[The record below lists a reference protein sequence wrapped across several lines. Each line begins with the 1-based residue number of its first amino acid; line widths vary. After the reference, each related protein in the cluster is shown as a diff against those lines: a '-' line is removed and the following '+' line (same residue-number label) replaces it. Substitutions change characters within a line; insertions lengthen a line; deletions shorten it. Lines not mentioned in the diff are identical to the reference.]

1 MAEIDIDAIAG
12 PAWGGGVAPFATN
25 TKKLGMWLFLLSD
38 SLTFSSAI
46 LAYAYVRLAST
57 NWPRPFEFYPA
68 VVNATFL
75 TLILLSSSLTMV
87 LAVAAAHRG
96 EVRKAVMF
104 IVFTAVGGAAFVA
117 LHLMEWFRL
126 FAEGVTP
133 WSNKFSVAG
142 KPADP
147 LFGGTF
153 FGLTGLHMLH
163 VSIGII
169 YLTIIAI
176 GFGRRKFNADH
187 VEVSGLYWHFVD
199 LVWMFIFPMVYLM
212 SVNLGTRGF

>member
-1 MAEIDIDAIAG
+1 MAELEIDAVAG
-12 PAWGGGVAPFATN
+12 SAWGGGVAPVTAN

-46 LAYAYVRLAST
+46 LAYAYVRLASAA
-57 NWPRPFEFYPA
+57 WPRPFEIWPSIA
-68 VVNATFL
+68 NATFL
-75 TLILLSSSLTMV
+75 TVILLSSSLTMV
-87 LAVAAAHRG
+87 LAVAAAHRND
-96 EVRKAVMF
+96 VRRAVRY
-104 IVFTAVGGAAFVA
+104 IIFTAIGGAAFVV

-133 WSNKFSVAG
+133 WSNRFTVNG
-142 KPADP
+142 QPGDP

-163 VSIGII
+163 VSIGVI
-169 YLTIIAI
+169 YLSIIAI

-212 SVNLGTRGF
+212 SVNLKG

>member
-1 MAEIDIDAIAG
+1 LAEMDVDAVAG
-12 PAWGGGVAPFATN
+12 QAWGGGVAPFATN

-38 SLTFSSAI
+38 SLTFSTAI
-46 LAYAYVRLAST
+46 LAYAYVRLSSA
-57 NWPRPFEFYPA
+57 NWPRPFEIYPA
-68 VVNATFL
+68 IANATFL
-75 TLILLSSSLTMV
+75 TFILLSSSLTMV
-87 LAVAAAHRG
+87 MAVAAAHRN
-96 EVRKAVMF
+96 EIKKAV
-104 IVFTAVGGAAFVA
+104 IYILLTAVGGVAFVG
-117 LHLMEWFRL
+117 LHMMEWFRL

-133 WSNKFSVAG
+133 WSNKWG
-142 KPADP
+142 DP

-163 VSIGII
+163 VSIGVI
-169 YLTIIAI
+169 YLCIVAL

-212 SVNLGTRGF
+212 SVNLKG

>member
-1 MAEIDIDAIAG
+1 MSDTELDFSAAS
-12 PAWGGGVAPFATN
+12 AWSGGVSPYATN

-46 LAYAYVRLAST
+46 LAYAYVRLSST
-57 NWPRPFEFYPA
+57 NWPRPFEFSPA
-68 VVNATFL
+68 ILNATFL
-75 TLILLSSSLTMV
+75 TIILLTSSLTMV
-87 LAVAAAHRG
+87 LAVAAGHRG
-96 EVRKAVMF
+96 QVKKAV
-104 IVFTAVGGAAFVA
+104 IYILLTAAGGAAFVI

-126 FAEGVTP
+126 FAEGFTP
-133 WSNKFSVAG
+133 WSNPDG
-142 KPADP
+142 DP

-163 VSIGII
+163 VTIGVI
-169 YLTIIAI
+169 YLCIIAY
-176 GFGRRKFNADH
+176 GFGRRKYNADH

-212 SVNLGTRGF
+212 SVKLTP

>member
-1 MAEIDIDAIAG
+1 MAEMDVDAVAG
-12 PAWGGGVAPFATN
+12 QAWGGGVAPFATN

-38 SLTFSSAI
+38 SLTFSTAI
-46 LAYAYVRLAST
+46 LAYAYVRLSSA
-57 NWPRPFEFYPA
+57 NWPRPFEIYPA
-68 VVNATFL
+68 IANATFL
-75 TLILLSSSLTMV
+75 TFILLSSSLTMV
-87 LAVAAAHRG
+87 MAVAAAHRN
-96 EVRKAVMF
+96 EIKKAV
-104 IVFTAVGGAAFVA
+104 IYILLTAVGGVAFVG
-117 LHLMEWFRL
+117 LHMMEWFRL

-133 WSNKFSVAG
+133 WSNKWG
-142 KPADP
+142 DP

-163 VSIGII
+163 VSIGVI
-169 YLTIIAI
+169 YLCIVAL

-212 SVNLGTRGF
+212 SVNLKG

>member
-1 MAEIDIDAIAG
+1 MAELDVDAVAG

-38 SLTFSSAI
+38 SLTFSTAI
-46 LAYAYVRLAST
+46 LAYAYVRLSSA
-57 NWPRPFEFYPA
+57 NWPRPFEIYPA
-68 VVNATFL
+68 IANATFL
-75 TLILLSSSLTMV
+75 TFILLSSSLTMV
-87 LAVAAAHRG
+87 MAVAAAHRN
-96 EVRKAVMF
+96 EIKKAV
-104 IVFTAVGGAAFVA
+104 IYILLTAVGGIAFVG
-117 LHLMEWFRL
+117 LHMMEWFRL

-133 WSNKFSVAG
+133 WSNKWG
-142 KPADP
+142 DP

-163 VSIGII
+163 VSIGVI
-169 YLTIIAI
+169 YLCIIAL
-176 GFGRRKFNADH
+176 GFGRRKFNSDH

-212 SVNLGTRGF
+212 SVNLKS

>member
-1 MAEIDIDAIAG
+1 MAELDIDAIAG
-12 PAWGGGVAPFATN
+12 SAWDGGVAPFATN

-38 SLTFSSAI
+38 SLTFSTAI
-46 LAYAYVRLAST
+46 LAYAYVRLSSA
-57 NWPRPFEFYPA
+57 NWPRPFEIYPA
-68 VVNATFL
+68 IANATFL
-75 TLILLSSSLTMV
+75 TFILLSSSLTMV
-87 LAVAAAHRG
+87 MAVAAAHRN
-96 EVRKAVMF
+96 EIKKAV
-104 IVFTAVGGAAFVA
+104 IYILLTAVGGVAFVG
-117 LHLMEWFRL
+117 LHMMEWFRL

-133 WSNKFSVAG
+133 WSNKWG
-142 KPADP
+142 DP

-163 VSIGII
+163 VSIGVI
-169 YLTIIAI
+169 YLCIVAL

-212 SVNLGTRGF
+212 SVNLKG

>member
-1 MAEIDIDAIAG
+1 MSDTELDFSAAS
-12 PAWGGGVAPFATN
+12 AWSGGASPYATN

-46 LAYAYVRLAST
+46 LAYAYVRLSSA
-57 NWPRPFEFYPA
+57 NWPRPFEFSPA
-68 VVNATFL
+68 ILNATFL
-75 TLILLSSSLTMV
+75 TIILLTSSLTMV
-87 LAVAAAHRG
+87 LGVAAGHRG
-96 EVRKAVMF
+96 QVKKAV
-104 IVFTAVGGAAFVA
+104 IYILLTAAGGAAFVI

-126 FAEGVTP
+126 FAEGFTP
-133 WSNKFSVAG
+133 WSNPDG
-142 KPADP
+142 DP

-163 VSIGII
+163 VTIGVI
-169 YLTIIAI
+169 YLCIIAY
-176 GFGRRKFNADH
+176 GFGKRKFNADH

-212 SVNLGTRGF
+212 SVKLTP

>member
-1 MAEIDIDAIAG
+1 LAELDIDAVAG

-38 SLTFSSAI
+38 SLTFSTAI

-57 NWPRPFEFYPA
+57 NWPRPFEFSPA
-68 VVNATFL
+68 VLNATFL
-75 TLILLSSSLTMV
+75 TFILLSSSLTMV
-87 LAVAAAHRG
+87 LAVAAAHRD
-96 EVRKAVMF
+96 EVRRAV
-104 IVFTAVGGAAFVA
+104 IYILLTAVGGILFVV

-126 FAEGVTP
+126 FGDGFTP
-133 WSNKFSVAG
+133 WSNPQG
-142 KPADP
+142 DP

-163 VSIGII
+163 VSIGVI
-169 YLTIIAI
+169 YLCIIAF

-212 SVNLGTRGF
+212 SVKL

>member
-1 MAEIDIDAIAG
+1 MAELDVDAVAG
-12 PAWGGGVAPFATN
+12 QAWGGGVAPFATN

-38 SLTFSSAI
+38 SLTFSTAI
-46 LAYAYVRLAST
+46 LAYAYVRLSSA
-57 NWPRPFEFYPA
+57 NWPRPFDISPA
-68 VVNATFL
+68 IINATFL
-75 TLILLSSSLTMV
+75 TFILLSSSLTMV
-87 LAVAAAHRG
+87 MAVAAAHRN
-96 EVRKAVMF
+96 EIKKAV
-104 IVFTAVGGAAFVA
+104 IYILLTAVGGIAFVV

-126 FAEGVTP
+126 FNDGFTP
-133 WSNKFSVAG
+133 WSNNVG
-142 KPADP
+142 DP

-163 VSIGII
+163 VSIGVI
-169 YLTIIAI
+169 YLCIIAL

-212 SVNLGTRGF
+212 SVNLKG

>member
-1 MAEIDIDAIAG
+1 MAELDIDAIAG
-12 PAWGGGVAPFATN
+12 SAWDGGVAPFATN

-38 SLTFSSAI
+38 SLTFSTAI
-46 LAYAYVRLAST
+46 LAYAYVRLSSA
-57 NWPRPFEFYPA
+57 NWPRPFEISPA
-68 VVNATFL
+68 IINATFL
-75 TLILLSSSLTMV
+75 TFILLSSSLTMV
-87 LAVAAAHRG
+87 MAVAAAHRN
-96 EVRKAVMF
+96 EIKKAV
-104 IVFTAVGGAAFVA
+104 IYILLTAVGGIAFVV

-126 FAEGVTP
+126 FNEGFTP
-133 WSNKFSVAG
+133 WSNNLG
-142 KPADP
+142 DP

-163 VSIGII
+163 VSIGVI
-169 YLTIIAI
+169 YLCIIAL

-212 SVNLGTRGF
+212 SVNLKG

>member
-1 MAEIDIDAIAG
+1 MAELDVDAVAG
-12 PAWGGGVAPFATN
+12 SAWGGGVAPFATN

-38 SLTFSSAI
+38 SLTFSTAI
-46 LAYAYVRLAST
+46 LAYAYVRLSST
-57 NWPRPFEFYPA
+57 NWPRPFEISPA
-68 VVNATFL
+68 ILNATFL
-75 TLILLSSSLTMV
+75 TFILLTSSLTMV
-87 LAVAAAHRG
+87 MAVAAAHRN
-96 EVRKAVMF
+96 EIKKAV
-104 IVFTAVGGAAFVA
+104 IYILLTAVGGIAFVV

-126 FAEGVTP
+126 FNEGFTP
-133 WSNKFSVAG
+133 WSNNVG
-142 KPADP
+142 DP

-163 VSIGII
+163 VSIGVI
-169 YLTIIAI
+169 YLCIIAL

-212 SVNLGTRGF
+212 SVNLKG

>member
-1 MAEIDIDAIAG
+1 MAELDIDAIAG
-12 PAWGGGVAPFATN
+12 STWDGGVAPFATN

-38 SLTFSSAI
+38 SLTFSTAI
-46 LAYAYVRLAST
+46 LAYAYVRLSSA
-57 NWPRPFEFYPA
+57 NWPRPFEISPA
-68 VVNATFL
+68 ILNATFL
-75 TLILLSSSLTMV
+75 TFILLSSSLTMV
-87 LAVAAAHRG
+87 MAVAAAHRN
-96 EVRKAVMF
+96 EVKKAV
-104 IVFTAVGGAAFVA
+104 IYILLTAVGGIAFVG
-117 LHLMEWFRL
+117 LHMMEWFRL

-133 WSNKFSVAG
+133 WSNNWG
-142 KPADP
+142 DP

-163 VSIGII
+163 VSIGVI
-169 YLTIIAI
+169 YLCIIAL

-212 SVNLGTRGF
+212 SVNLKG

>member
-1 MAEIDIDAIAG
+1 LAELDIDAIAG
-12 PAWGGGVAPFATN
+12 SAWDGGVAPFATN

-38 SLTFSSAI
+38 SLTFSTAI
-46 LAYAYVRLAST
+46 LAYAYVRLSSA
-57 NWPRPFEFYPA
+57 NWPRPFEISPA
-68 VVNATFL
+68 ILNATFL
-75 TLILLSSSLTMV
+75 TFILLSSSLTMV
-87 LAVAAAHRG
+87 MAVAAAHRN
-96 EVRKAVMF
+96 EVKKAV
-104 IVFTAVGGAAFVA
+104 IYILLTAVGGIAFVG
-117 LHLMEWFRL
+117 LHMMEWFRL

-133 WSNKFSVAG
+133 WSNNWG
-142 KPADP
+142 DP

-163 VSIGII
+163 VSIGVI
-169 YLTIIAI
+169 YLCIIAF

-212 SVNLGTRGF
+212 SVNLKG

>member
-1 MAEIDIDAIAG
+1 LAELDIDAIAG
-12 PAWGGGVAPFATN
+12 SAWDGGVAPFATN

-38 SLTFSSAI
+38 SLTFSTAI
-46 LAYAYVRLAST
+46 LAYAYVRLSSA
-57 NWPRPFEFYPA
+57 NWPRPFEISPA
-68 VVNATFL
+68 ILNATFL
-75 TLILLSSSLTMV
+75 TFILLSSSLTMV
-87 LAVAAAHRG
+87 MAVAAAHRN
-96 EVRKAVMF
+96 EVKKAV
-104 IVFTAVGGAAFVA
+104 IYILLTAVGGIAFVG
-117 LHLMEWFRL
+117 LHMMEWFRL

-133 WSNKFSVAG
+133 WSNNWG
-142 KPADP
+142 DP

-163 VSIGII
+163 VSIGVI
-169 YLTIIAI
+169 YLCIIAL

-212 SVNLGTRGF
+212 SVNLKS

>member
-1 MAEIDIDAIAG
+1 MAELNIDAVAG

-38 SLTFSSAI
+38 SLTFSTAI
-46 LAYAYVRLAST
+46 LAYAYVRLSSA
-57 NWPRPFEFYPA
+57 NWPRPFEIYPA
-68 VVNATFL
+68 IANATFL
-75 TLILLSSSLTMV
+75 TFILLSSSLTMV
-87 LAVAAAHRG
+87 MAVAAAHRN
-96 EVRKAVMF
+96 EVKKAV
-104 IVFTAVGGAAFVA
+104 IYILLTAVGGIAFVG
-117 LHLMEWFRL
+117 LHMMEWFRL

-133 WSNKFSVAG
+133 WSNKWG
-142 KPADP
+142 DP

-163 VSIGII
+163 VSIGVI
-169 YLTIIAI
+169 YLCIIAT

-212 SVNLGTRGF
+212 SVNLKS

>member
-1 MAEIDIDAIAG
+1 MAELDVDAVAE

-38 SLTFSSAI
+38 SLTFSTAI
-46 LAYAYVRLAST
+46 LAYAYVRLSSA
-57 NWPRPFEFYPA
+57 NWPRPFEISPA
-68 VVNATFL
+68 ILNATFL
-75 TLILLSSSLTMV
+75 TFILLSSSLTMV
-87 LAVAAAHRG
+87 MAVAAAHRN
-96 EVRKAVMF
+96 EIKKAV
-104 IVFTAVGGAAFVA
+104 IYILLTAVGGIAFVA

-133 WSNKFSVAG
+133 WSNNWG
-142 KPADP
+142 DP

-163 VSIGII
+163 VSIGVI
-169 YLTIIAI
+169 YLCIIAL

-212 SVNLGTRGF
+212 SVNLKG